1 MPKHFQSRGGCIQ
14 NHSCFPAS
22 QIALTFT
29 PMRPL
34 LCFLLLTAFAI
45 NSRAQIQLQN
55 PSMEGP
61 SCWGPCDPP
70 LRWNYCETLLW
81 IVDTSSTFWP
91 QKVPHIAYDS
101 VAYVVL
107 ENQASVSDF
116 GSISQELNCELKTG
130 VTYNMSLACA
140 SWFEPSVFDSLY
152 KGHLNI
158 YLGDDSCDKEELV
171 WTSSSLDSVW
181 KRFSVTF
188 KPVANHKWFIFW
200 PTRDSSIADI
210 AVDALSPIY
219 LVNANEA
226 YITNSDTT
234 LSLGECIYAQAQSA
248 NTTYD
253 SLYWINTHTGTSF
266 ANGQWNTLLCPDSST
281 TYLLAMRDS
290 VPDCAGYKWS
300 YDTLRITVL
309 NTTTGINSSA
319 QNRTSFAIYP
329 NPAKDVVMLKYS
341 SNVGEGLLLQVY
353 NALGQV
359 VYRDRA
365 TAAQQINVSTWTAG
379 VYSFIVLQNGAAV
392 STMRFLKE

>member
-55 PSMEGP
+55 PSMEGT
-61 SCWGPCDPP
+61 PCVDYCFPTD
-70 LRWNYCETLLW
+70 WSYCETLCAV
-81 IVDTSSTFWP
+81 IDSSITVFQDKKP
-91 QKVPHIAYDS
+91 SQPIDGSAY
-101 VAYVVL
+101 AWM
-107 ENQASVSDF
+107 ENQPPLDL
-116 GSISQELNCELKTG
+116 G
-130 VTYNMSLACA
+130 SLAQQLSCLLKSGFA
-140 SWFEPSVFDSLY
+140 YQMQLYDATLWSDSGKSEAFGYLQLY
-152 KGHLNI
+152 GG
-158 YLGDDSCDKEELV
+158 YDSCDRHQLLWQSEL
-171 WTSSSLDSVW
+171 LDTAW
-181 KRFSVTF
+181 KHETITF
-188 KPVANHKWFIFW
+188 TPNQNYTWFILW
-200 PTRDSSIADI
+200 PQYDSIPFVDI

-219 LVNANEA
+219 LINANEA
-226 YITNSDTT
+226 QITTNDTAVYA
-234 LSLGECIYAQAQSA
+234 GECIYAQAQSA

-253 SLYWINTHTGTSF
+253 SLYWINTNTGASF

-281 TYLLAMRDS
+281 TYLVAIRDS

-309 NTTTGINSSA
+309 DTTTGINSSA

-341 SNVGEGLLLQVY
+341 STVGEGLLLQVY

-359 VYRDRA
+359 VYRDRL
-365 TAAQQINVSTWTAG
+365 TNAQQINVATWPAG
-379 VYSFIVLQNGAAV
+379 VYCFTVLQNGAAV